1 MNMKMVDL
9 CVQWITER
17 NAVYLAKEDI
27 ITYYTSDTG
36 LKSDYRWVKLSMAEA
51 KRIIHV
57 TLLDGVVQMDSSH
70 LLRALQ
76 EESRVYEYG
85 VSTPRETKPT
95 VFNYML
101 NSDTSMA
108 DTAAQMVAEE
118 FLSSN
123 FTAVYYTDVRSVLV
137 QVGGRLDLK
146 LNTKDVSHLLH
157 KHMANSGYVMRT
169 GVNRPVV
176 KGMKV
181 SACMLPGTLPGQI
194 VELGSDATRNMAIKI
209 HGALK

>member
-1 MNMKMVDL
+1 M
-9 CVQWITER
+9 
-17 NAVYLAKEDI
+17 YLAKEDI

-36 LKSDYRWVKLSMAEA
+36 LASDYRWVKLSMAEA
-51 KRIIHV
+51 KRIIHA
-57 TLLDGVVQMDSSH
+57 TLLDPDGLVYSSH
-70 LLRALQ
+70 LLQAFQ
-76 EESRVYEYG
+76 EEARVYEYG

-101 NSDTSMA
+101 NTETSMA

-123 FTAVYYTDVRSVLV
+123 FTAVYYSSVRSALA
-137 QVGGRLDLK
+137 QVGGRLTLN

-176 KGMKV
+176 GGKKV
-181 SACMLPGTLPGQI
+181 SACMLPGTLPGQLI
-194 VELGSDATRNMAIKI
+194 ELDRETVRNMAIKI
-209 HGALK
+209 YGALK